1 MSSSSQLNVISMKD
15 VFQSLLLEILED
27 ISLAHSLNS
36 YFLLVL

>member
-27 ISLAHSLNS
+27 ISLVHSLNS